1 MGIHKQP
8 SIESYLNN
16 NNSYNNIISII
27 ILKNYCFLLAKCLHF
42 PEKEEK
48 EINNDLPDNNDPIG
62 KINFFRK
69 IIFKFLE
76 I

>member
-1 MGIHKQP
+1 MGIYKYP

-16 NNSYNNIISII
+16 NNLYNNIISII

-48 EINNDLPDNNDPIG
+48 EITLTYQMIMTLG
-62 KINFFRK
+62 EK
-69 IIFKFLE
+69 
-76 I
+76 

>member
-1 MGIHKQP
+1 MGIHKQS

-16 NNSYNNIISII
+16 NNLYNNIISII
-27 ILKNYCFLLAKCLHF
+27 ILKNYCFLLVKCLHF

-48 EINNDLPDNNDPIG
+48 EINIDLPGDNDPRR
-62 KINFFRK
+62 KINFFRN
-69 IIFKFLE
+69 ITFKFLE